1 MKHKAAPKHKAALY
15 LAMAMIM
22 PFTSSAVQT
31 DSTEKPLIDDQFF
44 AEGTYSPGDAFAP
57 TFSHAKADWKV
68 TQGNVS
74 VRSAGLT
81 LPQSGPSSLEIDLGP
96 VVPNKAVKITLA
108 IQSLSETA
116 SNDRFDIV
124 FKNAATGKA
133 YTASLSTHPGYFGSS
148 GFCSYDHSGA
158 MIAGKASL
166 SLPPKPRES
175 TLTFQFSPGAGLE
188 VHLNSELAAKWP
200 DYLQLAPVDRIE
212 IHSTGGGWVLK
223 NAQIHATL
231 EETKLAEWIAQ
242 RDAERAKTKKAR
254 SFPRSKSWQNA
265 LTPKGGATSLEL
277 VKDGAPQYSILLPA
291 NPTPQDRKASRLL
304 KAALDASFGVDF
316 PIAGSSAS
324 NPETLRGKV
333 LSLGETTRVPSG
345 FPRIPLGD
353 EGYQLASGAD
363 GDVLFLGGKRRG
375 PINAVIAFLEEDLGV
390 RWYSR
395 YLPPSYPDL
404 SGQTPAVVF
413 RHYLP
418 GLEIRDPGFVE
429 AWDAEWALL
438 NRVNGAIPFA
448 PVDPLYGGSS
458 GHAPGLYAHTAN
470 NLLPPAEFFP
480 THPEYFAQI
489 DGKRRSSAHG
499 TVHWC
504 FSNKELSEVIFQSIV
519 KQMAANPEARLIS
532 VSPIDGPGGF
542 CQCEK
547 CKKIA
552 DQHGGVV
559 AAPLVDFMN
568 RLAEKTKGPFPD
580 LRLSTLAYL
589 ESYAPPSNMKIH
601 DGVEIWLATDKHI
614 WSHPYEFLTETA
626 EFQAALTGWT
636 NLGARVV
643 VWDYT
648 FGDNTHWLR
657 PAPNLTVID
666 RNLDFLLEHGIK
678 GIYWQ
683 DNYESPGKS
692 RGPMVAWVMAKKAWN
707 PQWNMDALVAD
718 FTEGVYGPAAGPMRA
733 YNELLQQEWETYHA
747 RPLPRG
753 KFALSLGFVDTAF
766 ALMEEASKLTT
777 NSAVGDLIAREKMSI
792 LYERL
797 ERGPKAPTDEDAY
810 RKDIEEFAQLAA
822 KFQVIS
828 LAERGANVEGKVN
841 QWKRLKKRPKIQAV
855 HVTQAPTIDGV
866 LSPEEWN
873 AARRHE
879 DWTTLKG
886 VASTVSTGV
895 QVMWD
900 EAHVYLAF
908 RCREPEGYE
917 AVARYLEY
925 NSEVFKDDSVEIF
938 LQADQVIPGNYEQ
951 ICINAA
957 GAVKDLSAYRAGW
970 KSNIRVATRK
980 EKGAWTVE
988 AAIPVASLGIEKL
1001 KPNDVWQVNFGR
1013 NSLYAKEHS
1022 PESQNSNWS
1031 GPNGYHNP
1039 DQFGELIFAK

>member
-1 MKHKAAPKHKAALY
+1 MKHKTSVY

-22 PFTSSAVQT
+22 PFTSSAEPS
-31 DSTEKPLIDDQFF
+31 DSPEKPLIDDHFL
-44 AEGTYSPGDAFAP
+44 AEGYYPTGDMILP
-57 TFSHAKADWKV
+57 SSSQAKADWKV
-68 TQGNVS
+68 TEGNLSVS
-74 VRSAGLT
+74 TEGLSF
-81 LPQSGPSSLEIDLGP
+81 PQSGPSSLGIDLGP
-96 VVPNKAVKITLA
+96 VVPNKPVKIKLV
-108 IQSLSETA
+108 IQSLSEAAT
-116 SNDRFDIV
+116 NDRLDII
-124 FKNAATGKA
+124 FRNSATGQA
-133 YTASLSTHPGYFGSS
+133 YTAGLSTNPEYFGSS
-148 GFCSYDHSGA
+148 GFCSYDKSGA
-158 MIAGKASL
+158 MIAGEKSL
-166 SLPPKPRES
+166 SLAPKPTES
-175 TLTFQFSPGAGLE
+175 TLTFQFTPGAGCE
-188 VHLNSELAAKWP
+188 VYLNSDLAAQWP
-200 DYLQLAPVDRIE
+200 DYLDLASADRIE
-212 IHSTGGGWVLK
+212 IHSTGGGWILMS
-223 NAQIHATL
+223 AQIHATL
-231 EETKLAEWIAQ
+231 EESKLSGWIAQ
-242 RDAERAKTKKAR
+242 RDAERAKTKNER

-265 LTPKGGATSLEL
+265 LTPKGTATSLKL
-277 VKDGAPQYSILLPA
+277 VKDGVPQYSILLPA

-316 PIAGSSAS
+316 PIVRSSAGS
-324 NPETLRGKV
+324 PETLTGKV

-345 FPRIPLGD
+345 FARIPLGD

-404 SGQTPAVVF
+404 SGQTPGVVF

-429 AWDAEWALL
+429 AWDPEWALL

-448 PVDPLYGGSS
+448 PVDSRYGGSS

-470 NLLPPAEFFP
+470 DLLPPAEFFP

-489 DGKRRSSAHG
+489 GGKRRSSAHG

-504 FSNKELSEVIFQSIV
+504 FSNKELPEVIFQSIV

-532 VSPIDGPGGF
+532 VSPIDGAGGF
-542 CQCEK
+542 CQCEE

-568 RLAEKTKGPFPD
+568 RLAEKTRARFPD

-589 ESYAPPSNMKIH
+589 ESYDPPSDMQIH
-601 DGVEIWLATDKHI
+601 EGVEIWLATDKHI
-614 WSHPYEFLTETA
+614 WTHPYEFLTET
-626 EFQAALTGWT
+626 EKFQAALKGWT
-636 NLGARVV
+636 DLGARLV

-666 RNLDFLLEHGIK
+666 RNLDFLVEHGIK
-678 GIYWQ
+678 GIFWQ

-753 KFALSLGFVDTAF
+753 KFALSMGFVDTAL
-766 ALMEEASKLTT
+766 ALLEEASKLTT
-777 NSAVGDLIAREKMSI
+777 NPAVGDLIAREKMSV

-797 ERGPKAPTDEDAY
+797 ERGPKAPTDEDGY
-810 RKDIEEFAQLAA
+810 RKEIEEFAQLAT
-822 KFQVIS
+822 KFQVTS

-841 QWKRLKKRPKIQAV
+841 QWKMLKKRPKMQAV
-855 HVTQAPTIDGV
+855 YATQAPTIDGV
-866 LSPEEWN
+866 LSPEERN
-873 AARRHE
+873 AARLYE
-879 DWTTLKG
+879 DWTTIKG

-900 EAHVYLAF
+900 EEHVYIAF

-988 AAIPVASLGIEKL
+988 AAVPVASLGIEKL
-1001 KPNDVWQVNFGR
+1001 KPNDVWKVNFGR

-1039 DQFGELIFAK
+1039 AQFGELIFAK